1 MLGEIL
7 KELRVKKNVTQDDMA
22 ELLKI
27 KRQTY
32 SAYERGVST
41 PDANSLLTMA
51 NFFGVSVDYILE
63 NETKT
68 VENEQSL
75 SKAKS
80 QLYKITDDLTEE
92 ERIKLLE
99 YAELLKRGRNQ

>member
-7 KELRVKKNVTQDDMA
+7 KELRIKKNVTQDNMA

-41 PDANSLLTMA
+41 PDVSSLLIMA
-51 NFFGVSVDYILE
+51 NFFGVSVDYLLG
-63 NETKT
+63 NQTKT
-68 VENEQSL
+68 ANERQSL
-75 SKAKS
+75 SEKQS
-80 QLYKITDDLTEE
+80 
-92 ERIKLLE
+92 
-99 YAELLKRGRNQ
+99 

>member
-1 MLGEIL
+1 
-7 KELRVKKNVTQDDMA
+7 MA

-32 SAYERGVST
+32 SAYERGISM
-41 PDANSLLTMA
+41 PDAASLLIIA

-68 VENEQSL
+68 AENDRSL

-92 ERIKLLE
+92 EQIKLLD